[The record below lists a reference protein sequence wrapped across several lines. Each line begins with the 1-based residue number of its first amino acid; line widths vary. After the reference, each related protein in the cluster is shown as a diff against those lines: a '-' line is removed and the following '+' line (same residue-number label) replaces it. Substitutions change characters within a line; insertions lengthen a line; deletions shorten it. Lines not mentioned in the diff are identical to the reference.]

1 MLFTVLTTV
10 LAYSTILTAVL
21 IIKDLSSYSSG
32 IELSD
37 VVVSGPVAWLLTIIL
52 LVVKPVRKKL
62 SKNKVKKNK
71 IYSLQKV
78 EKTTKKI
85 YKIYH
90 RIYNEPLWL
99 VPQNCYIGVHETN
112 RPSEVKLKRMRYEL
126 LEKRYVKMCLNQPDD
141 VWKAILLIGHSV
153 AESEYWEIYKKN
165 TSQAEWERLVSVGCV
180 EI

>member
-1 MLFTVLTTV
+1 MLLTVLITIFV
-10 LAYSTILTAVL
+10 YSAILTVIL

-32 IELSD
+32 IELID
-37 VVVSGPVAWLLTIIL
+37 VVVGGPVAWLLTLIL
-52 LVVKPVRKKL
+52 LAVKPIRKKL

-153 AESEYWEIYKKN
+153 AKSEYWEIYKIN
-165 TSQAEWERLVSVGCV
+165 TSQAEWEKLILAGCI